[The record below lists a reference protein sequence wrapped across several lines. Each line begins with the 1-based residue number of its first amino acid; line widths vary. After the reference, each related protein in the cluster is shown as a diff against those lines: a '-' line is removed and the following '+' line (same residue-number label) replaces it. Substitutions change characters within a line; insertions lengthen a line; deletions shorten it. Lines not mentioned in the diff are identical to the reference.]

1 MHFYKRRFLIIL
13 LSGATFFMQSEIQA
27 QTEPMYSQYMFNML
41 NVNPAYAGS
50 RGTTTASA
58 LFRKQWVDMPGAP
71 QTTVISIDGSSREG
85 RIGLGLQI
93 LDDKLGIERTTGLM
107 GSYAFRIPV
116 SEKGVLSLGLRA
128 GLLNYR
134 ANFTEANTFVPNDPT
149 FNQNVSGILPAAGA
163 GVYYTT
169 DRFYAG
175 LSIPSL
181 LETKLNARKQ
191 ADVQSGNLKNLHFFY
206 TMGMVMDLSDQVKL
220 KPSMLVKKVNGAP
233 VQFDLNA
240 NVWLM
245 DKLAFGA
252 SYRTKDAVVGLVEW
266 QINDQL
272 RFGYSYDHT
281 ISNLKPFTQ
290 ATHEMMLRFEIGSSR
305 SSFVSPRYF

>member
-1 MHFYKRRFLIIL
+1 MNLYKRRFAIIVFIGISL
-13 LSGATFFMQSEIQA
+13 LLQVKTHA

-58 LFRKQWVDMPGAP
+58 LFRKQWVEMPGSP
-71 QTTVISIDGSSREG
+71 QTTVISIDQASREG
-85 RIGLGLQI
+85 RVGLGLQL
-93 LDDKLGIERTTGLM
+93 LDDKLGIERTTGVM
-107 GSYAFRIPV
+107 ASYAFRIPV
-116 SEKGVLSLGLRA
+116 SDQGVLSLGLR
-128 GLLNYR
+128 GGILNYR
-134 ANFTEANTFVPNDPT
+134 ANFTEVNTFAPNDPT
-149 FNQNVSGILPAAGA
+149 FNQNVNGILPAAGA

-169 DRFYAG
+169 DKFYVG

-181 LETKLNARKQ
+181 LETKLNAREQ
-191 ADVQSGNLKNLHFFY
+191 ADVKSGTLKNMHLFY

-220 KPSMLVKKVNGAP
+220 KPSMLIKRVNGAP
-233 VQFDLNA
+233 VQFDFNT

-245 DKLAFGA
+245 DKIAFGA
-252 SYRTKDAVVGLVEW
+252 SYRTKDAIVGLVEW

-281 ISNLKPFTQ
+281 ISNLRPFSQ
-290 ATHEMMLRFEIGSSR
+290 ATHELMLRFEIGSSR

>member
-1 MHFYKRRFLIIL
+1 MHFYKKRFLMIL
-13 LSGATFFMQSEIQA
+13 LSSIAIFMQSEIHA

-58 LFRKQWVDMPGAP
+58 LFRKQWIDMPGAP
-71 QTTVISIDGSSREG
+71 QTTVISIDGATREG
-85 RIGLGLQI
+85 RIGWGLQL
-93 LDDKLGIERTTGLM
+93 LDDKLGVERTTGLM
-107 GSYAFRIPV
+107 ASYAFRIPV
-116 SEKGVLSLGLRA
+116 SDNGVLSLGLRG

-134 ANFTEANTFVPNDPT
+134 ANFTEVNTFSPNDPT
-149 FNQNVSGILPAAGA
+149 FNQNVNGLLPAAGA
-163 GVYYTT
+163 GIHYTT
-169 DRFYAG
+169 DRFYLG

-181 LETKLNARKQ
+181 LETKLNAQKQ
-191 ADVQSGNLKNLHFFY
+191 ADVQSGKLKNLHFFY

-252 SYRTKDAVVGLVEW
+252 SYRTKDAIVGLVEW
-266 QINDQL
+266 QINEQL

-281 ISNLKPFTQ
+281 ISNLKSFTQ